1 MENRKLTPNQQAFA
15 DYYIEIGNATQAY
28 LKAYKSV
35 TKESTARANASRLLT
50 NANVKSY
57 INKKMKEIASK
68 RIMSATEALELLTSI
83 ARGEI
88 TEEVVV
94 STFEGVDKVEKIPD
108 IRDRQRAA
116 EEILKRYTVSDA
128 DKLRE
133 DMLKAQID
141 KIRAETQRLKG
152 DKKDTS
158 MLDALVEG
166 RKQYEQM
173 MKERENNE

>member
-1 MENRKLTPNQQAFA
+1 VENRKLTPKQQAFA
-15 DYYIEIGNATQAY
+15 DYYIETGNATQSA
-28 LKAYKSV
+28 LKAGYSKN
-35 TKESTARANASRLLT
+35 TARSIGAENLT
-50 NANVKSY
+50 KPNIKHY
-57 INKKMKEIASK
+57 IDERMKEIASK
-68 RIMSATEALELLTSI
+68 RIMGATEALELLTSI

-88 TEEVVV
+88 VEEVVV
-94 STFEGVDKVEKIPD
+94 STFDGVDKVEKIPD

-141 KIRAETQRLKG
+141 KIRTETQRLKG